1 LPLPTRGVWGQ
12 AGQVDPVDRANPA
25 VGDPVGL
32 DPADRVQATG
42 DRRLLGPGDCRPPD
56 LGNHLRRPAG
66 ESEVHLWPMLAA
78 AFDEFSAA
86 LPAKTG
92 IAVAPAGGR
101 LVSLGWWSSGV
112 AWSTVKVPLAIAA
125 LSEGNA
131 ALVSRT
137 ITASD
142 NVAAEELW
150 SQLGDSASNLVQSV
164 VRAAGDPTT
173 VVESRRLRP
182 GYTPFGQTRWSLVG
196 QARFAAGLS
205 RVPQASRIIDLM
217 RDLAPA
223 HRWGLS
229 AKGFAAKGGWGPG
242 IADDY
247 LVRQFAVIPAG
258 SATIGVALAA
268 EVGDGGYEAG
278 VEVVNS
284 LTDWLVE
291 RLPEL
296 TND

>member
-1 LPLPTRGVWGQ
+1 
-12 AGQVDPVDRANPA
+12 
-25 VGDPVGL
+25 
-32 DPADRVQATG
+32 
-42 DRRLLGPGDCRPPD
+42 
-56 LGNHLRRPAG
+56 
-66 ESEVHLWPMLAA
+66 MLAA
-78 AFDEFSAA
+78 AFDEFSSAV
-86 LPAKTG
+86 PAKTG
-92 IAVAPAGGR
+92 IAVVPVGGR
-101 LVSLGWWSSGV
+101 LVSMGRWSSGV

-137 ITASD
+137 ITQSD
-142 NVAAEELW
+142 NNAAEELW
-150 SQLGDSASNLVQSV
+150 SQLGDSATNLVQSV

-182 GYTPFGQTRWSLVG
+182 EYTPFGQTRWSLAD

-247 LVRQFAVIPAG
+247 LVRQFAVIPTG

-278 VEVVNS
+278 VEVVNL

-291 RLPEL
+291 RLPGL
-296 TND
+296 TDD